1 MGEDCAT
8 TSLAQNGWI
17 GQEHLRDMGGTDQK
31 EALIMNLNNLLDS
44 EIHSVP
50 ELSYRLMISVQFLNP
65 LFRSFSL

>member
-8 TSLAQNGWI
+8 TALAQTGWI
-17 GQEHLRDMGGTDQK
+17 CQEHLRDMGGTDQK